1 MIGVGVSFAGTRL
14 SLAMTVEAKDAR
26 ELLVLDGDQS
36 ANVIRIAPGYLPE
49 SYSVATAIYAKG
61 KPKFVLPPFYRV
73 ASDGDGWWTVARR
86 RTPQVFEWTGA
97 GKDGKWDAAVNWR
110 VSGLSSQV
118 KNTLVPSRLDT
129 VKLVK
134 DATIDMGR
142 DRVVSNIVFSARV
155 ILAGGAV
162 HARNTL
168 GRGADGKLGV
178 RAGSILGRVSVKEG
192 AVVAP
197 LRGKAGYKGVVEEDA
212 SGVSRVVLTRPP
224 AVYVWSGLGG
234 DGAWGNEKNWLING
248 RAPIEPPTAIDQ
260 VVFSRKERKD
270 RKGKENELVVR
281 LPVGWTCVSNLVT
294 EVNLVWQ
301 GGKSRD
307 ALGEDG
313 GNSSLDILDLSGNE
327 SFTVCG
333 KDTVVCVKGASEVP
347 IRVKSGSTLA
357 LAAHGHKPYR
367 SVTLDAGATLVPYD
381 WTVEI
386 DTLVFK
392 GANTVRF
399 WPPRHFN
406 RWRPLWVVHAKH
418 LEGSPSMT
426 TDDMTHWGQK
436 VDRLND
442 GSSMIMVHYK

>member
-1 MIGVGVSFAGTRL
+1 MIGVGVLFAGTKM
-14 SLAMTVEAKDAR
+14 SLAATVEAQDAR
-26 ELLVLDGDQS
+26 ELLILDGDQS
-36 ANVIRIAPGYLPE
+36 GNVIRIAPGYLPE

-73 ASDGDGWWTVARR
+73 ASDGDGWWTVGRR
-86 RTPQVFEWTGA
+86 REPAIFTWTGNA
-97 GKDGKWDAAVNWR
+97 GDNKWDSQNNWAM
-110 VSGLSSQV
+110 G
-118 KNTLVPSRLDT
+118 NTASRSPFPVPDRLDT
-129 VKLVK
+129 IKLTK

-168 GRGADGKLGV
+168 GRGAEGKLGV

-224 AVYVWSGLGG
+224 ATYVWSGLGG
-234 DGAWGNEKNWLING
+234 DGAWGNEKNWLVNG
-248 RAPIEPPTAIDQ
+248 REPIEPPTAIDQ
-260 VVFSRKERKD
+260 VVFSRKGRKD

-294 EVNLVWQ
+294 EVSLVWQ

-313 GNSSLDILDLSGNE
+313 GNSSLDILDLAGNE

-333 KDTVVCVKGASEVP
+333 MDTVVCVKGASDVP
-347 IRVKSGSTLA
+347 IVVKNGSTLA

-367 SVTLDAGATLVPYD
+367 SVTLDAGATLIPYD

-386 DTLVFK
+386 DNLVFR

-406 RWRPLWVVHAKH
+406 RWRPLWVIHAKH
-418 LEGSPSMT
+418 LEGAPNMT
-426 TDDMTHWGQK
+426 TDDMAHWGQTVEK
-436 VDRLND
+436 WKD
-442 GSSMIMVHYK
+442 GSSMIMVHFK

>member
-1 MIGVGVSFAGTRL
+1 MIGVGVLFAGTKM
-14 SLAMTVEAKDAR
+14 SLAATYAARDAR
-26 ELLVLDGDQS
+26 QLLVLAGDQTG
-36 ANVIRIAPGYLPE
+36 NVIRIPAGYLPE
-49 SYSVATAIYAKG
+49 SYDFATAIYATG
-61 KPKFVLPPFYRV
+61 RPKFALPPFYRV
-73 ASDGDGWWTVARR
+73 ASDGNGWWTVARR
-86 RTPQVFEWTGA
+86 RTAAVFDWVGA
-97 GKDGKWDAAVNWR
+97 GDGKWDDAANWR
-110 VSGLSSQV
+110 VAGSASPSRNLF
-118 KNTLVPSRLDT
+118 VPGRLDT
-129 VKLVK
+129 IRLAK
-134 DATIDMGR
+134 DGTIDMGR

-168 GRGADGKLGV
+168 GRGAGGKLGV
-178 RAGSILGRVSVKEG
+178 RAGSVLGKVSVKEG

-197 LRGKAGYKGVVEEDA
+197 LRGKAGYRGVVEEDA

-224 AVYVWSGLGG
+224 AAYVWSGAAG
-234 DGAWGNEKNWLING
+234 DGAWGNEKNWLVDG
-248 RAPIEPPTAIDQ
+248 REPIEPPTAIDQ

-281 LPVGWTCVSNLVT
+281 LPAGWSGVSNLVT

-313 GNSSLDILDLSGNE
+313 GNSSLDILDLAGNE

-333 KDTVVCVKGASEVP
+333 MDTVVCVKGASDVP
-347 IRVKSGSTLA
+347 IVIKNGSTLA

-367 SVTLDAGATLVPYD
+367 SVTLDAGATLIPYD

-386 DTLVFK
+386 DNLVFR
-392 GANTVRF
+392 GANAVRY

-406 RWRPLWVVHAKH
+406 RWRPLWVIHAKH
-418 LEGSPSMT
+418 LEGAPNMT
-426 TDDMTHWGQK
+426 TDDMAHWGQK
-436 VDRLND
+436 VERLDD